1 MPLLTSDNLHKLSPD
16 VSRFSYDRR
25 KLKPRIV
32 HLGIGA
38 FARAH
43 LALYTEDAMGSD
55 GDWGIVG
62 VSLRHPGQR
71 DHLAPQDFLY
81 SATEVSNETR
91 RSRVVGCLLGIM
103 VAKENPA
110 AVVSR
115 MAAAETEIVS
125 LTVTE
130 KGYLHIPATGR
141 LNLDHPDIRS
151 DLATPHL
158 PRTAVGMI
166 CAALQARH
174 AAGLPPFTVLSCD
187 NLPGNGKLLSRLVQ
201 DYAAIAYPAL
211 AGWITSNVQ
220 YPCSMVDRIV
230 PALVQDDID
239 SFEHAS
245 GLRDSAPVR
254 HEPFRQWVLEDS
266 FSGARPP
273 WHNAGAH
280 YVQDVIPYEQVKL
293 RMLNGAHSALAYLG
307 YLAGH
312 ETIASV
318 MADPP
323 FASYVQQLWSSE
335 IIPTL
340 QAPAGLDLQAYANQ
354 LSSRFS
360 NTAIHHRTWQIA
372 MDGSQKIPQRLL
384 ASVRARLSS
393 GASIELLCT
402 AIAGWMRYVEG
413 TDEAGRKIDVQDP
426 FYDVLQSTLRGAG
439 SDSRAKVR
447 ALLSLEQV
455 FGSDLQL
462 SSSFA
467 KSLELAHEQ
476 IAIDRDTKDALEYAA
491 KGLGQGAASVNSELQ
506 RFVEAIGKAGNSS
519 QSWRALQE
527 LAQTAIGSRLF
538 TVMTVD
544 MNAGLA
550 RRAHSSHPTEYPVS
564 GTKPIHRDSWFDI
577 VHGQKRSFVANTIE
591 DIAAVFPDHELIAS
605 LGCGSVLN
613 LPVIM
618 NSDLVATVNMLDAAH
633 HFTPQRVATAESL
646 LAMPARLS
654 WAAAA
659 LFDSQSKKAE

>member
-1 MPLLTSDNLHKLSPD
+1 MPLLKSDNLHKLSPD
-16 VSRFSYDRR
+16 VSRFTYDRS

-43 LALYTEDAMGSD
+43 LALFTEDAMGPD

-71 DHLAPQDFLY
+71 DNLAPQDFLY
-81 SATEVSNETR
+81 SATEVSNENR

-103 VAKENPA
+103 VAQEDPA
-110 AVVSR
+110 VVVSR
-115 MAAAETEIVS
+115 MAAAETEIVT

-141 LNLDHPDIRS
+141 LNLDHPDIQR
-151 DLATPHL
+151 DLVTPHS
-158 PRTAVGMI
+158 PSTAVGLI

-174 AAGLPPFTVLSCD
+174 AVGLPPFTVLSCD

-201 DYAAIAYPAL
+201 DYAAIAYPGL
-211 AGWITSNVQ
+211 AGWIANHVQ
-220 YPCSMVDRIV
+220 FPCSMVDRIV

-239 SFEHAS
+239 SFEHAAD
-245 GLRDSAPVR
+245 LRDSAPVR
-254 HEPFRQWVLEDS
+254 HEPFRQLVLEDT
-266 FSGARPP
+266 FAGVRPP
-273 WHNAGAH
+273 WHNVGAH
-280 YVQDVIPYEQVKL
+280 YVQDVVPYEQVKL

-312 ETIASV
+312 ETIAAV

-393 GASIELLCT
+393 GTSIDLLCM

-426 FYDVLQSTLRGAG
+426 FCDVLQSSLRCAG
-439 SDSRAKVR
+439 SDSRAKVS

-455 FGSDLQL
+455 FGSDLPL

-467 KSLELAHEQ
+467 RSLESAHEQ
-476 IAIDRDTKDALEYAA
+476 IGLIGTGKTLLNMLH
-491 KGLGQGAASVNSELQ
+491 KGLGKEL
-506 RFVEAIGKAGNSS
+506 
-519 QSWRALQE
+519 
-527 LAQTAIGSRLF
+527 
-538 TVMTVD
+538 
-544 MNAGLA
+544 
-550 RRAHSSHPTEYPVS
+550 
-564 GTKPIHRDSWFDI
+564 
-577 VHGQKRSFVANTIE
+577 
-591 DIAAVFPDHELIAS
+591 
-605 LGCGSVLN
+605 
-613 LPVIM
+613 
-618 NSDLVATVNMLDAAH
+618 
-633 HFTPQRVATAESL
+633 
-646 LAMPARLS
+646 
-654 WAAAA
+654 
-659 LFDSQSKKAE
+659 

>member
-1 MPLLTSDNLHKLSPD
+1 MPLLSSNTLHKLSPT
-16 VSRFSYDRR
+16 VSCFSYDRS

-32 HLGIGA
+32 HLGMGA

-43 LALYTEDAMGSD
+43 LALFTEDAMGAD

-62 VSLRHPGQR
+62 VSLRHPDQR
-71 DHLAPQDFLY
+71 DKLAPQDFLY
-81 SATEVSNETR
+81 SATKVSNEER
-91 RSRVVGCLLGIM
+91 HSRIVGCLLGIL
-103 VAKENPA
+103 VAPEDPT

-130 KGYLHIPATGR
+130 KGYLHTPATGR
-141 LNLDHPDIRS
+141 LNLDHPDIQH
-151 DLATPHL
+151 DLTHPHL
-158 PRTAVGMI
+158 PRTAVGLI
-166 CAALQARH
+166 CATLNARH
-174 AAGLPPFTVLSCD
+174 AAGLPPFTILSCD

-201 DYAAIAYPAL
+201 DYAAIACPDL
-211 AGWITSNVQ
+211 AGWIASHVPF
-220 YPCSMVDRIV
+220 PCSMVDRIV
-230 PALVQDDID
+230 PAIVQDDID
-239 SFEHAS
+239 SFEQAS

-254 HEPFRQWVLEDS
+254 HEPFRQWVLEDT
-266 FSGARPP
+266 FAGARPP
-273 WHNAGAH
+273 WRNAGAQF
-280 YVQDVIPYEQVKL
+280 VPDVSPYEQVKL

-312 ETIASV
+312 ETIAAA

-323 FASYVQQLWSSE
+323 FASYVQQLWTSE

-340 QAPAGLDLQAYANQ
+340 QAPPGLDLQAYANQ

-384 ASVRARLSS
+384 ASVGARLSS

-413 TDEAGRKIDVQDP
+413 TDEAGRDIDVQDP

-476 IAIDRDTKDALEYAA
+476 IASIGTRKTLLNMLQ
-491 KGLGQGAASVNSELQ
+491 KGLGREL
-506 RFVEAIGKAGNSS
+506 
-519 QSWRALQE
+519 
-527 LAQTAIGSRLF
+527 
-538 TVMTVD
+538 
-544 MNAGLA
+544 
-550 RRAHSSHPTEYPVS
+550 
-564 GTKPIHRDSWFDI
+564 
-577 VHGQKRSFVANTIE
+577 
-591 DIAAVFPDHELIAS
+591 
-605 LGCGSVLN
+605 
-613 LPVIM
+613 
-618 NSDLVATVNMLDAAH
+618 
-633 HFTPQRVATAESL
+633 
-646 LAMPARLS
+646 
-654 WAAAA
+654 
-659 LFDSQSKKAE
+659 